1 MTLQIELLETSFQEI
16 APQGAA
22 FVATFY
28 DRLFAEFPQTRG
40 FFASTDMQEQK
51 KKLLG
56 ALALVIQNLRK
67 PDVLA
72 AALKGLGQR
81 HEAYGVRSEHY
92 PIVGAV
98 LLDTF
103 AACLGERWT
112 PELRDA
118 WAEAYQAVCT
128 LRLAGTTAALVC
140 QRFAMILSQMRKWK
154 DESLFNRST
163 RTHCSQRPGGSVP
176 VGDGPRLRD
185 WLEHGQAL
193 SPAAP
198 GAR

>member
-16 APQGAA
+16 APKGAA
-22 FVATFY
+22 FVAKFY
-28 DRLFAEFPQTRG
+28 ETLFAEFPQTKG
-40 FFASTDMQEQK
+40 FFTSTDMAEQK

-81 HEAYGVRSEHY
+81 HETYGVRPEHY

-103 AACLGERWT
+103 AGFLGERWT
-112 PELRDA
+112 PELRAA
-118 WAEAYQAVCT
+118 WAEAYEAVCT
-128 LRLAGTTAALVC
+128 LMLAGTAVPALV
-140 QRFAMILSQMRKWK
+140 
-154 DESLFNRST
+154 
-163 RTHCSQRPGGSVP
+163 
-176 VGDGPRLRD
+176 
-185 WLEHGQAL
+185 
-193 SPAAP
+193 
-198 GAR
+198 